1 MRFSGPTSGQLF
13 CCLVSLMAGCF
24 STAADRHV
32 LHPFLDGSQSLFYLN
47 KMKSGFSGK
56 QSTGRKAS
64 TFKILF
70 ISQCMATH
78 SDFLV
83 HCIVGASHYENADVD
98 WTRLL
103 DFQGVQAT
111 HSPLGNLAALLSS
124 APLPLSNKNKANQ
137 QLRLYAP
144 SNKTSSLLS

>member
-1 MRFSGPTSGQLF
+1 
-13 CCLVSLMAGCF
+13 
-24 STAADRHV
+24 
-32 LHPFLDGSQSLFYLN
+32 
-47 KMKSGFSGK
+47 MKSGRSGK
-56 QSTGRKAS
+56 QSPRGKA
-64 TFKILF
+64 FKILF
-70 ISQCMATH
+70 ISQRMATH

-83 HCIVGASHYENADVD
+83 HCIVGASHYEDADVD

-111 HSPLGNLAALLSS
+111 HSPLGNVAALLSP

-144 SNKTSSLLS
+144 SNKTSSSQNSARRNIQHK